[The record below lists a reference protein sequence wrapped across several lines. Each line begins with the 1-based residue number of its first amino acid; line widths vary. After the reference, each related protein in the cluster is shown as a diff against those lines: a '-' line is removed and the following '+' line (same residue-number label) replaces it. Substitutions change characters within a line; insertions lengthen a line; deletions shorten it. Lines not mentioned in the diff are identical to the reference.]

1 MWCVWFTVVPRLYMQ
16 RLLSLP
22 PRIAREFKSLEPQ
35 RASQWFVS
43 SDPVGANLGSGGG
56 TLHLLRQAWKATGAG
71 LSFSEWIR
79 QSQKLIVHAGGE
91 SRRLP
96 AYAVIG
102 KALIPIPV
110 VRWSHGQ
117 RLDQTLL
124 DLQQSC
130 YERLLVQSSARGR
143 VMITSGDVL
152 LRYGATLPKFPE
164 VDVLALGL
172 WVKPEQ
178 ASHHG
183 VFFCPRRDP
192 QQFTFFLQKP
202 SVDQIR
208 ELSVDNLFLV
218 DVGVWILSERALAVL
233 EKKCGDPIRRYELYA
248 DFGLGLG
255 TDAVQKDPD
264 VNALTSAVVPLPA
277 GEFYHFG
284 TSRALIES
292 VATLHNVVLDQTQW
306 GQATAATHPDVHLQN
321 CRFAPPRSPAHSTLW
336 VENASVPSTWT
347 LAHDHVLTGVP
358 DNNWS
363 LTLPPGVCLDFVPV
377 GGERWCLRFY
387 GIDDPFR
394 GDLWLGQSARDW
406 FVRRGLDPVSGDL
419 QKAPIFPVLPLADWN
434 AELIQWLISG
444 TDTRYTDHYL
454 KAEKLSAETLM
465 DRADVDTLALQR
477 SRNLKESLLPLA
489 RNYRQSIFY
498 KLDLEATAH
507 LYADSHSELPPELP
521 SQPSVETMKR
531 VQDAMF
537 RGAVLRHRS
546 QPEADAWE
554 SQAFALL
561 QEGIVREA
569 ELAPVSPECRIVDD
583 QIIWGRSPL
592 RLDLAGGWTDTPP
605 YCLQFGGKVVNVA
618 VDLNGQPPIQVF
630 ARLSDRLELVIRS
643 IDMGVEERIRTHEEL
658 MSFTQIG
665 SGFTIAKAAFAL
677 AGFLPRFSAHRG
689 GTLESQLSEFGGG
702 IEISL
707 LSAVPKGSGLGTSS
721 ILAATVL
728 GTLSELCGLN
738 WNHQDLFRRTLAL
751 EQLLTTGGGWQDQ
764 VGGVL
769 NGLKY
774 IETEPGLSQI
784 PTIRW
789 LPASLLAGQHVLLYY
804 TGVTRVA
811 AGILRQIVRK
821 MFLNERNTLEILNE
835 IGAHARQTADA
846 LQKNEWD
853 AVGNAL
859 RKSWELNQRLD
870 EGTNPPAIRSIFDSV
885 EDYLA
890 GAKLLGAGGG
900 GYMLMVAKDLEA
912 ARRVKETLAR
922 TPPSSKARFIDLR
935 VSEGGFQV
943 TRS

>member
-1 MWCVWFTVVPRLYMQ
+1 MQ

-22 PRIAREFKSLEPQ
+22 PRIARDFKTLEPQ
-35 RASQWFVS
+35 RAAQWFVS

-56 TLHLLRQAWKATGAG
+56 TLHLLRQAWKETGAG
-71 LSFSEWIR
+71 RSFSEWIR

-96 AYAVIG
+96 AYAVVG
-102 KALIPIPV
+102 KALIPMPV

-124 DLQQSC
+124 DLQQTC
-130 YERLLVQSSARGR
+130 YERLMAQSSAHGR

-152 LRYGATLPKFPE
+152 LRYGAALPRFPE

-192 QQFTFFLQKP
+192 RQLTFFLQKP
-202 SVDQIR
+202 SAERIR
-208 ELSVDNLFLV
+208 ELSLDNLFLV
-218 DVGVWILSERALAVL
+218 DVGVWILSERAVAVL

-255 TDAVQKDPD
+255 TDPVQNDPE
-264 VNALTSAVVPLPA
+264 VNALTSAVIPLPE

-306 GQATAATHPDVHLQN
+306 GQATAAMHPDVHLQN
-321 CRFAPPRSPAHSTLW
+321 CRFAPPRSPAHATLW

-347 LAHDHVLTGVP
+347 LSHDHVITGVP
-358 DNNWS
+358 DNDWT
-363 LTLPPGVCLDFVPV
+363 LTLPPGVCLDCVPV
-377 GGERWCLRFY
+377 GGDRWCLRFY
-387 GIDDPFR
+387 GIDDAFR
-394 GDLWLGQSARDW
+394 GDLWMAQPARDW
-406 FVRRGLDPVSGDL
+406 FVNRGLSPLVGDL
-419 QKAPIFPVLPLADWN
+419 QKLPLFPVLPRSEWTG
-434 AELIQWLISG
+434 EFIQWLISG
-444 TDTRYTDHYL
+444 KDNRHATLYAG
-454 KAEKLSAETLM
+454 AEKLSAEVLM
-465 DRADVDTLALQR
+465 DRADVTSLALQR
-477 SRNLKESLLPLA
+477 QRNLQESLLPLA
-489 RNYRQSIFY
+489 KNYRQSIFY
-498 KLDLEATAH
+498 KLDLEATAQC
-507 LYADSHSELPPELP
+507 YAGSASELPPELP
-521 SQPSVETMKR
+521 AQPAVETMKR

-537 RGAVLRHRS
+537 RSAVLRHRGQTGS
-546 QPEADAWE
+546 DQWE

-569 ELAPVSPECRIVDD
+569 ELAPVRPEPRIVDD

-618 VDLNGQPPIQVF
+618 VDLNGQPPVQVF
-630 ARLSDRLELVIRS
+630 ARLSERHELVIRS
-643 IDMGVEERIRTHEEL
+643 IDMGVEERIRTFEEL

-665 SGFTIAKAAFAL
+665 SGFTIAKAALAL
-677 AGFLPRFSAHRG
+677 AGFLPRFSAHKADS
-689 GTLESQLSEFGGG
+689 LEAQLKDFGGG

-789 LPASLLAGQHVLLYY
+789 LPSALLSGPHVLLYY

-821 MFLNERNTLEILNE
+821 MFLNERGTLGILNE
-835 IGAHARQTADA
+835 IGAHARRTADA

-859 RKSWELNQRLD
+859 RASWELNQRLD

-885 EDYLA
+885 QDYLA

-900 GYMLMVAKDLEA
+900 GFMLMIAKDLEA
-912 ARRVKETLAR
+912 ARRVRESLIR
-922 TPPSSKARFIDLR
+922 NPPSPKARFIDLR
-935 VSEGGFQV
+935 VSETGFQV

>member
-1 MWCVWFTVVPRLYMQ
+1 MFLRLFMQ

-22 PRIAREFKSLEPQ
+22 PRIARDFKSLEPQ
-35 RASQWFVS
+35 RSAQWFVS

-56 TLHLLRQAWKATGAG
+56 TLHLLRQAWKETGAG
-71 LSFSEWIR
+71 LSFADWIR
-79 QSQKLIVHAGGE
+79 HSQKLIVHAGGE

-96 AYAVIG
+96 AYAVVG
-102 KALIPIPV
+102 KALIPMPV

-130 YERLLVQSSARGR
+130 YERLMTHSSARGR

-152 LRYGATLPKFPE
+152 LRYGARLPRFPE

-192 QQFTFFLQKP
+192 RQLTFFLQKP
-202 SVDQIR
+202 SVDRIR

-218 DVGVWILSERALAVL
+218 DVGVWILSERAVAVL

-255 TDAVQKDPD
+255 TDPVQQDPE
-264 VNALTSAVVPLPA
+264 VNALTSAVVPLPE

-292 VATLHNVVLDQTQW
+292 VAALHNVVLDQTQW
-306 GQATAATHPDVHLQN
+306 GQAMATTHPDVHLQN
-321 CRFAPPRSPAHSTLW
+321 CRYAPPRSPAHSTVW

-347 LAHDHVLTGVP
+347 LSKDHVITGVF
-358 DNNWS
+358 DNAWTLS
-363 LTLPPGVCLDFVPV
+363 LPPGVCLDFVPV
-377 GGERWCLRFY
+377 GGDRWCLRFY
-387 GIDDPFR
+387 GMDDAFR
-394 GDLWLGQSARDW
+394 GELWMGQPARDW
-406 FVRRGLDPVSGDL
+406 FAHRGLPFAPGDP
-419 QKAPIFPVLPLADWN
+419 QKSPLFPVLPR
-434 AELIQWLISG
+434 AEWTGEFIQWLISG
-444 TDTRYTDHYL
+444 ADNRYAEVYSR
-454 KAEKLSAETLM
+454 AEKLSAEVLM
-465 DRADVDTLALQR
+465 DRADVTSLAQQR
-477 SRNLKESLLPLA
+477 QRNLQESLLPLA
-489 RNYRQSIFY
+489 KNYRQSIFY
-498 KLDLEATAH
+498 KLDLEATARC
-507 LYADSHSELPPELP
+507 YAESASALPPELP
-521 SQPSVETMKR
+521 AQPVGDTMKR

-537 RGAVLRHRS
+537 RSAVLRHRGQEGS
-546 QPEADAWE
+546 EPWE

-569 ELAPVSPECRIVDD
+569 ELVPVRPEPRIVDD

-618 VDLNGQPPIQVF
+618 VDLNGQPPVQVF
-630 ARLSDRLELVIRS
+630 ARLSERPELVIRS
-643 IDMGVEERIRTHEEL
+643 IDMGVEERIRTFEEL

-665 SGFTIAKAAFAL
+665 SGFTIAKAALAL
-677 AGFLPRFSAHRG
+677 AGFLPRFSAHKAA
-689 GTLESQLSEFGGG
+689 TLEAQLKDFGGG

-738 WNHQDLFRRTLAL
+738 WNHQDIFRRTLAL

-764 VGGVL
+764 IGGVL

-789 LPASLLAGQHVLLYY
+789 LPGNLLSGPHVLLYY

-821 MFLNERNTLEILNE
+821 MFLNERSTLSIIND
-835 IGAHARQTADA
+835 IGAHARHTADA
-846 LQKNEWD
+846 LQKNESD
-853 AVGNAL
+853 AVGNAI
-859 RKSWELNQRLD
+859 RTSWELNQRLD

-885 EDYLA
+885 QDYLA

-900 GYMLMVAKDLEA
+900 GFMLMIAKDLEA
-912 ARRVKETLAR
+912 ARRVRECLLKN
-922 TPPSSKARFIDLR
+922 PPSPKARFIDLR
-935 VSEGGFQV
+935 VSESGFQV